1 MLIRPAPFP
10 DEIDRGYLGRVIRFN
25 GATNEKEIDTLMRAW
40 AGVSDQTW
48 REVSC
53 LELLSKVAGMS
64 VPEFSGQ
71 HTTLPFRRGIT
82 SYQPELRHGCDS
94 NRAMLWTSGMRLA
107 RNGAYFC
114 AECAHADQRFHG
126 QSYWR
131 RELQIP
137 GLLWC
142 PKHSTPLMYLDDPL
156 AFLRSPAD
164 ALGLCNNVPEG
175 WAMEVMANKV
185 IERYLG
191 ICFALLER
199 SYPLDVKAVS
209 TRLRIQASQRG
220 FQTHGG
226 PVKSPLLSDAVIEQC
241 GRPWLATVMPALADK
256 RQGTVSTKLDGVL
269 YLKTSASSV
278 ISYALACAVLFDSAD
293 DAINALE
300 QACKAPRSDGRQLN
314 AVIDR
319 DQLLSAYI
327 QARGNYAETARQFRG
342 PSQAIA
348 RQLRSLGM
356 PNLFE
361 TANRSSLRAAVAFY
375 IEERSLVESA
385 ALGEITLDVLGNMLR
400 TSGCDFVR
408 VLRDIHMPTG
418 RGTGVRRP
426 RQLTPAE
433 ASATDGAVVFKYSP
447 HLRPAQ
453 RKSAQTELMDVQNV
467 LQ

>member
-25 GATNEKEIDTLMRAW
+25 GAANEKEIDALMRAW
-40 AGVSDQTW
+40 GGVSDKSW

-64 VPEFSGQ
+64 VPEFAGQ

-82 SYQPELRHGCDS
+82 SYQPKLRHGCDS

-107 RNGAYFC
+107 RTGAYFC
-114 AECAHADQRFHG
+114 EECAHADQRFHG

-164 ALGLCNNVPEG
+164 SLSLCNTVPED
-175 WAMEVMANKV
+175 WAMDVMANKV
-185 IERYLG
+185 IERYLE

-256 RQGTVSTKLDGVL
+256 GQGTVSTKLDGVL

-293 DAINALE
+293 DAINSLLE
-300 QACKAPRSDGRQLN
+300 ACNSPRSDERPLN

-327 QARGNYAETARQFRG
+327 QARGNYAEAARLLPG

-348 RQLRSLGM
+348 RQLRSFGM

-361 TANRSSLRAAVAFY
+361 TGNRSSLRAAVAFY

-385 ALGEITLDVLGNMLR
+385 ALGGITLEVLGNMLR

-418 RGTGVRRP
+418 RGTGIRRP

-433 ASATDGAVVFKYSP
+433 ASAIEGAVVFNYCP
-447 HLRPAQ
+447 YPRPAQ
-453 RKSAQTELMDVQNV
+453 RKSAQTELKEDQRV